1 MASIHVSPV
10 SLDISS
16 LNPVDLEGLLIS
28 LKFDAS
34 IAAKLSVKFF

>member
-1 MASIHVSPV
+1 MASINVSPV

-16 LNPVDLEGLLIS
+16 LNPVDLEEFHIS

-34 IAAKLSVKFF
+34 IAAKLRGQ